1 MIGFITGR
9 IDHIGTNFIL
19 VDTGGV
25 GYRIFMNTGDLAR
38 LQVDQKVKVYTYLS
52 VREDALQLFGFLSYD
67 AYSLFTQLITVSGIG
82 PKMAQGILSAS
93 KVDSFYLAVKNRDVK
108 FLTKL
113 PGIGKKT
120 AERLLL
126 ELKDMVAP
134 EGLQDED
141 GNEVSF
147 NENDLD
153 DDTTTLGAVA
163 EGLAS
168 LDFRRDEIDAVLKRL
183 PVKPESTVEQLL
195 DEALKM
201 LYRRG

>member
-9 IDHIGTNFIL
+9 IDHMGTNFIL

-147 NENDLD
+147 NENDLE

-168 LDFRRDEIDAVLKRL
+168 LGFRRDEIDAVLKRL

>member
-168 LDFRRDEIDAVLKRL
+168 LGFRRDEIDAVLKRL